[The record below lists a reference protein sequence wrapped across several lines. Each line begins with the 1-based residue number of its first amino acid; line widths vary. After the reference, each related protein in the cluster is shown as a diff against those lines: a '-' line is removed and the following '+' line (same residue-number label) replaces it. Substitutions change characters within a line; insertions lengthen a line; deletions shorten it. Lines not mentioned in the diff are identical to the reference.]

1 MVGTT
6 IEFYDLYI
14 FGVAAA
20 LVFPS
25 LFFPSVDPFAGQLAS
40 FLTFALAFLARP
52 VGAVL
57 FGHFGDRIGRKRMLV
72 YALILTGMSTFAM
85 GFLPTY
91 DAVGVLAPILLA
103 VLRLC
108 QGIGVG
114 GEWSGAALI
123 ATENAPPQRRG
134 LFGSLPQLGAPAG
147 FLLANG
153 FFLLLTALPSES
165 FAAWGWRLPFLASL
179 VLLGVGLYVRLRLV
193 ESTVFTQVAE
203 ARQTARLPL
212 ARVLARCWKQVI
224 IGALATVG
232 TYVLFF
238 FMTTFTISFATAPVT
253 PDAGQKAG
261 LGYER
266 TDFLGLLLIATLFFA
281 VATPLGGLLADRVGR
296 RRVIVTAGVGL
307 VVFGLLFQPWFGASQ
322 SWFATLSFLVVGLT
336 LMGFSYGPMG
346 AFLTELFPVDV
357 RYTGSGLVYNIGSVL
372 GASFAPA
379 IALTMWSEDGNLA
392 FVGLYLT
399 AAALVSLAALALAGD
414 TRKRDFTASTVTAA
428 R

>member
-14 FGVAAA
+14 YGIAAA
-20 LVFPS
+20 LVFPT
-25 LFFPSVDPFAGQLAS
+25 LFFPSIDHFAGQLAS

-52 VGAVL
+52 IGAVL
-57 FGHFGDRIGRKRMLV
+57 FGHFGDRLGRKKVLV
-72 YALILTGMSTFAM
+72 YALVLTGLSTFAM
-85 GFLPTY
+85 GLLPTY
-91 DAVGVLAPILLA
+91 EAVGVVAPLLLA
-103 VLRLC
+103 VLRLS

-123 ATENAPPQRRG
+123 ATENAPARRRG

-153 FFLLLTALPSES
+153 FFLLLTMLPTEA
-165 FAAWGWRLPFLASL
+165 FTAWGWRVPFLASL
-179 VLLGVGLYVRLRLV
+179 VLLGVGVYVRLRLV
-193 ESTVFTQVAE
+193 ESSVFTHMTE
-203 ARQTARLPL
+203 AGQTARIPL
-212 ARVLARCWKQVI
+212 GRVFARCWRQVV

-238 FMTTFTISFATAPVT
+238 FLTTFTISYATAP
-253 PDAGQKAG
+253 ASAELGQKAG
-261 LGYER
+261 LGYSR
-266 TDFLGLLLIATLFFA
+266 TDFLVLLLIATLFFA
-281 VATPLGGLLADRVGR
+281 LAAPVAGLLADYVGR
-296 RRVIVTAGVGL
+296 VRVIASAGVGL
-307 VVFGLLFQPWFGASQ
+307 VVFGLLFQPWFGGSDN
-322 SWFATLSFLVVGLT
+322 WFSTLSFLVVGLT

-372 GASFAPA
+372 GASFAPV
-379 IALTMWSEDGNLA
+379 IALALWGESGDLT

-399 AAALVSLAALALAGD
+399 VAAAISLTAVAMAGD
-414 TRKRDFTASTVTAA
+414 TRERDFTASTATAA